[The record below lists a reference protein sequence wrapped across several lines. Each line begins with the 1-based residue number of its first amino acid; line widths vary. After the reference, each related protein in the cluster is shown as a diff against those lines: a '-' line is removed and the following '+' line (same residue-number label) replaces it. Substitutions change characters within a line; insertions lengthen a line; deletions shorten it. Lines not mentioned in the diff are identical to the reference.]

1 MFDFLPSGIDW
12 NRGEED
18 GGSGTLGVVVRKH
31 AQKWVTV
38 SRITFCGAYLSAV
51 KVRSNVH

>member
-51 KVRSNVH
+51 KVRCNVH